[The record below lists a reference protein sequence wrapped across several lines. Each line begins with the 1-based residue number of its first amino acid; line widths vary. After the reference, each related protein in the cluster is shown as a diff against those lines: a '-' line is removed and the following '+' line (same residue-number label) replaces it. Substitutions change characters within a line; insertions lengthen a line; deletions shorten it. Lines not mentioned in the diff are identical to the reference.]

1 MGCNHAL
8 DALGCQ
14 ILGLNQPEFGF
25 PLDPQHTPDHTS
37 TQRPVGF
44 RAFGASRL

>member
-14 ILGLNQPEFGF
+14 ILGLNLGLNQPGFGF
-25 PLDPQHTPDHTS
+25 PLDPQHTPDRTS
-37 TQRPVGF
+37 TQW
-44 RAFGASRL
+44 ALES